1 MTWLFGKWRVVG
13 QVKKYQAIHVFFR
26 FRAFGV
32 FYDIE
37 THKINLENSMG
48 EQVQLAVASE

>member
-1 MTWLFGKWRVVG
+1 VVG